1 MSADP
6 RVAVCIVIHKDAH
19 DLPGCFA
26 ALAGVTH
33 RPLEVI
39 VADCASR
46 DGGPEVARR
55 EAARLRDVPV
65 QVVELGENLGFAG
78 GMNAAFARTDAPF
91 VMTLNADAHLGPDY
105 ITRLLASAEANTE
118 AHPGLRVG
126 GLTGRLVR
134 FAEEGGHRLLDACG
148 MYLTPN
154 WRHLDR
160 GSGEVDHGQWNR
172 TERVFGAT
180 GAAALFRREALLDV
194 AVDGEIFDPRF
205 HTYREDAELCFRL
218 QERGWAV
225 LYEPSAVAEHRRFN
239 LPERRSAMP
248 DAANYNSLKNRY
260 LLRIYHQTGGNL
272 LRTFFPTLGRDLLAL
287 GYVLVREHSSFPAY
301 GWLWRNRRDLLRR
314 RRLIQGRRTVPAAA
328 IDHWFRVQGE
338 PL

>member
-1 MSADP
+1 MTASP

-19 DLPGCFA
+19 DLPGCFE

-39 VADCASR
+39 VADCASQ

-65 QVVELGENLGFAG
+65 QVLELGENLGFAG
-78 GMNAAFARTDAPF
+78 GMNAAFARTDAPW

-105 ITRLLASAEANTE
+105 ITRLLACAEV
-118 AHPGLRVG
+118 HPRVG

-134 FAEEGGHRLLDACG
+134 FAQEDGTRLLDACG

-160 GSGEVDHGQWNR
+160 GSGEVDDGQWSR
-172 TERVFGAT
+172 PERVFGAT

-194 AVDGEIFDPRF
+194 AVDGEMFDSRF

-225 LYEPSAVAEHRRFN
+225 LYDPSAVAEHRRFN

-260 LLRIYHQTGGNL
+260 LLRLYHQTGGNL

-287 GYVLVREHSSFPAY
+287 GYVLAREHSSLPAY
-301 GWLWRNRRDLLRR
+301 EWLWRNRREILRR
-314 RRLIQGRRTVPAAA
+314 RRIIQGRRTVPPEA
-328 IDHWFRVQGE
+328 IDRWFHVQGE